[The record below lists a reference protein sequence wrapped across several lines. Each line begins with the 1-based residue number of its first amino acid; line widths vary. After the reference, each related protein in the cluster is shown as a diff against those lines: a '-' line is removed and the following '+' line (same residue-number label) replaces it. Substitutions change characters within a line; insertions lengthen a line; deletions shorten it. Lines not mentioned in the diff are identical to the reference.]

1 MGVPLSAWPSP
12 WASQRLLYPKG
23 HTKSSPVGPS
33 ATSTPCR
40 SPATLGPGQTDV
52 EVCLQLVFS
61 THPPASVPMSSNVLS
76 AFRALSSLPYK
87 PLQRPLLPLH
97 ALPFLLKTF
106 LGWQGIPPRPCLR
119 GPPPLQLLL
128 LPGLMVTPWDCLTS
142 RRPSC

>member
-12 WASQRLLYPKG
+12 RASQRLLYPKG
-23 HTKSSPVGPS
+23 HTKSSPVGPLV
-33 ATSTPCR
+33 TSTPCR

-61 THPPASVPMSSNVLS
+61 PHPLPVSVPMSSNVSS

-97 ALPFLLKTF
+97 ALPFLLKIF
-106 LGWQGIPPRPCLR
+106 LGWQGIPPQASPSRPPTSAAS
-119 GPPPLQLLL
+119 PPSWVDGGALG
-128 LPGLMVTPWDCLTS
+128 LPHIS
-142 RRPSC
+142 